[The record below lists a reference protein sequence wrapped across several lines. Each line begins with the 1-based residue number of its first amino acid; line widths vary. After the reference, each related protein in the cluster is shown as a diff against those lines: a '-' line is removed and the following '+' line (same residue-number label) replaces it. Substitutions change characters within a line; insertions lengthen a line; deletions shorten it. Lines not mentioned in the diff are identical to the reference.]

1 MTELDFGGFDWD
13 EGNSTKS
20 SKKHGVASEAIEA
33 LFLAG
38 PLVLDDPRHSGI
50 EKRFIA
56 VGQTSA
62 GRWLVVAFTLRFKQG
77 VKLIRPISAR
87 YMHTKEAR
95 RYEDLH

>member
-20 SKKHGVASEAIEA
+20 SRKHGVTSEAIEA
-33 LFLAG
+33 LFHANPFVMG
-38 PLVLDDPRHSGI
+38 DPRHSGD
-50 EKRFIA
+50 EKRFLA
-56 VGQTSA
+56 VGQAGT
-62 GRWLVVAFTLRFKQG
+62 GRWLVVAFTLRSRQG

-87 YMHTKEAR
+87 YMHAKEAS